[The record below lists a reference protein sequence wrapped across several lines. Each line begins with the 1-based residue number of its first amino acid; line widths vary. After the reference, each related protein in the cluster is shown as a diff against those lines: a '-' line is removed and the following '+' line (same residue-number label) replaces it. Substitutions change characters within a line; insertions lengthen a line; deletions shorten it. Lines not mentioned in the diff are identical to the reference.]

1 MAFAQ
6 LYSMLLSLLFAL
18 CSPSVLSQTS
28 SNITPGNSLIAGE
41 DGSLWASPSA
51 EFAFGFKQI
60 EENGFLLAIW
70 FNKIPEQTIVWSV
83 DGQNLAPKGSKVEL
97 TSNAWFRLVDPNGK
111 QLWDASLSRTRV
123 VAYAAMLDSGNFVLC
138 GQDSHNLWQ
147 SFEQPTDTILPGQ
160 VLNQPAQLVARYLP
174 TNYSRGRF
182 LFNLQPDGNLLLY
195 TTFFP
200 TDLVNFAY
208 WSTQAFGTGFSLIFN
223 LSGYI
228 ILRADNG
235 TIISTISSNTLSTQN
250 FYQRAVLDYD
260 GVFRHYIYPKN
271 SGSSTG
277 SWSTF
282 SVTPSNICLRVNGVM
297 GSGACGFNSYCTFD
311 GTNKSCQC
319 PNGYSFIDPYDVMK
333 GCKQDFVS
341 QSCDQTSREID
352 LFDFLEI
359 PNMDWP
365 FSDSEQFELVSEDW
379 CKQECLAD
387 CFCSSVIFKNGYCW
401 KKKQPLSNGR
411 VDPSIRG
418 KALIKIRK
426 DNATLILK
434 DNNKDNDRS
443 QLIIIGSTLLSSSV
457 FLNLVLLVVACLV
470 AYRCGRSN
478 PKGDQAVQLT
488 STMNLRS
495 FTYEELWKGTKGFT
509 EELGR
514 GAFSIVYKGFLPN
527 TPGNLIAV
535 KKLNMVKG
543 SEKEFEAEVS
553 AIGRTH
559 HRNLVQLLGF
569 CNEGEDRLLVYEFMS
584 RGTLAKFLFKDQRP
598 TWYQRVDIAIGIAKG
613 LLYLHEDCSTQIIH
627 CDIKPQNILLDDAY
641 TARISDFGLAK
652 LLKIDQTVTTTAI
665 RGTKGYVAIE
675 WFKNKPITIK
685 VDVYSFGVVLLELI
699 CCRKNFDMNVEDEH
713 KMVLIDWVY
722 DCFHYGKLDL
732 LVEDDEEAQIYM
744 KKVEEYVKIGLWC
757 IQEDPSGR
765 PTMKQVVQMLEG
777 FMDVSNPPYL
787 SSFTSQR

>member
-1 MAFAQ
+1 MGFVQ
-6 LYSMLLSLLFAL
+6 LYPILLSLLFAL
-18 CSPSVLSQTS
+18 FSLSVLAQTT
-28 SNITPGNSLIAGE
+28 SNITLGTSLTAGE
-41 DGSLWASPSA
+41 DDSFRASPSG

-60 EENGFLLAIW
+60 EEDGFLLATW
-70 FNKIPEQTIVWSV
+70 FHSISEETIVWSAN
-83 DGQNLAPKGSKVEL
+83 GQNLAPKGSKVEL
-97 TSNAWFRLVDPNGK
+97 TSNGWFQLVDPNGK
-111 QLWDASLSRTRV
+111 QIWNASSSRTGL
-123 VAYAAMLDSGNFVLC
+123 VAYATMLDSGNFVLR
-138 GQDSHNLWQ
+138 GQNSQNLWQ

-160 VLNQPAQLVARYLP
+160 VLNQPARLVARYLP

-182 LFNLQPDGNLLLY
+182 QLNLTDDGNLELCK
-195 TTFFP
+195 TFFP
-200 TDLVNFAY
+200 TDLVNSAY
-208 WSTQAFGTGFSLIFN
+208 WETNTSGTGFSLIFN
-223 LSGYI
+223 LSGSI

-235 TIISTISSNTLSTQN
+235 TIISPILSNILYSTKN

-271 SGSSTG
+271 SGSSIG

-282 SVTPSNICLRVNGVM
+282 SIAPPNICLNIREEM
-297 GSGACGFNSYCTFD
+297 GSGACGFNSYCKFN

-319 PNGYSFIDPYDVMK
+319 PNGYSFIDPSDVMK
-333 GCKQDFVS
+333 GCKRDFVS
-341 QSCDQTSREID
+341 QSCDQTSRETE
-352 LFDFLEI
+352 LFDFHEI

-365 FSDSEQFELVSEDW
+365 FSDYEYFHLVFEDW

-387 CFCSSVIFKNGYCW
+387 CFCSAVIFRDGECW
-401 KKKQPLSNGR
+401 KKRQPLSNGR
-411 VDPSIRG
+411 LDPSLGG

-426 DNATLILK
+426 DNATLILE
-434 DNNKDNDRS
+434 DCNRDNDRS
-443 QLIIIGSTLLSSSV
+443 KLIIIGSTLLSGSV
-457 FLNLVLLVVACLV
+457 FFNLVLLVATCLV

-495 FTYEELWKGTKGFT
+495 FTYEELRKGTKGFT

-514 GAFSIVYKGFLPN
+514 GAFSVVYKGFISD

-598 TWYQRVDIAIGIAKG
+598 TWHQRVDITIGIAKG
-613 LLYLHEDCSTQIIH
+613 LLYLHEECSTQIIH
-627 CDIKPQNILLDDAY
+627 CDIKPQNILLDDSN
-641 TARISDFGLAK
+641 TAKISDFGLAK

-665 RGTKGYVAIE
+665 RGTKGYVAAE
-675 WFKNKPITIK
+675 WFKNKPITMK
-685 VDVYSFGVVLLELI
+685 VDVYSFGVLLLEVI
-699 CCRKNFDMNVEDEH
+699 CCRKNFDVNVEDEDRI
-713 KMVLIDWVY
+713 VLIDWAY
-722 DCFHYGKLDL
+722 DCFHHRRLDL
-732 LVEDDEEAQIYM
+732 LVEDDEEAQTNM
-744 KKVEEYVKIGLWC
+744 KQMEEYVKIGIWC
-757 IQEDPSGR
+757 IQEDPSAR

-787 SSFTSQR
+787 SSFTS

>member
-1 MAFAQ
+1 MAFVQ
-6 LYSMLLSLLFAL
+6 FYPILLSLLFAL
-18 CSPSVLSQTS
+18 FSLSVLAQTT
-28 SNITPGNSLIAGE
+28 SNITLGTSLTAGE
-41 DGSLWASPSA
+41 DDSFRASPSG

-60 EENGFLLAIW
+60 EEDGFLLATW
-70 FNKIPEQTIVWSV
+70 FNKIPEETIVWSAN
-83 DGQNLAPKGSKVEL
+83 GQNLTPKGSKVEL
-97 TSNAWFRLVDPNGK
+97 TSNGWFQLVDPNGK
-111 QLWDASLSRTRV
+111 QIWNANPLGTE
-123 VAYAAMLDSGNFVLC
+123 VAYAAMLDSGNFVLR
-138 GQDSHNLWQ
+138 GQDSQNLWQ

-160 VLNQPAQLVARYLP
+160 VLNQQAQLVARYLP

-182 LFNLQPDGNLLLY
+182 QFNLQDDGNLVLY

-200 TDLVNFAY
+200 TDHVNSAY

-235 TIISTISSNTLSTQN
+235 TIISTISSNTMYSRKD

-282 SVTPSNICLRVNGVM
+282 SVTPSNICLRVNEEM

-311 GTNKSCQC
+311 GTNKSCHC
-319 PNGYSFIDPYDVMK
+319 LNGYSFIDPSDVMQ

-341 QSCDQTSREID
+341 QSCDQTSRETD
-352 LFDFLEI
+352 LFDFHEMS
-359 PNMDWP
+359 NMEWP
-365 FSDSEQFELVSEDW
+365 FSDYEHFQSVSEDW
-379 CKQECLAD
+379 CTQECLSD
-387 CFCSSVIFKNGYCW
+387 CFCSSIVFKDGECW

-411 VDPSIRG
+411 MDPSVGG

-426 DNATLILK
+426 DNATLIPE
-434 DNNKDNDRS
+434 DINRDNDRS
-443 QLIIIGSTLLSSSV
+443 KLIIIGSTLLSSSV
-457 FLNLVLLVVACLV
+457 FFNLVLLVAACLV
-470 AYRCGRSN
+470 AYRCCRSN
-478 PKGDQAVQLT
+478 PKGDQDVQLT

-495 FTYEELWKGTKGFT
+495 FTYEELRQGTKGFT

-514 GAFSIVYKGFLPN
+514 GAFSIVYKGFLPD

-553 AIGRTH
+553 AIGRRH

-584 RGTLAKFLFKDQRP
+584 RGTLAEFLFKDQRP
-598 TWYQRVDIAIGIAKG
+598 TWSQRVDIAIGIAKG
-613 LLYLHEDCSTQIIH
+613 LLYLHEECSTHIIH
-627 CDIKPQNILLDDAY
+627 CDIKPQNVLLDDSYIAK
-641 TARISDFGLAK
+641 ISDFGLAK

-665 RGTKGYVAIE
+665 RGTKGYVAAE
-675 WFKNKPITIK
+675 WFNNKPITMK
-685 VDVYSFGVVLLELI
+685 VDVYSFGVLLLEVI
-699 CCRKNFDMNVEDEH
+699 CCRKKFDLNVEDEH
-713 KMVLIDWVY
+713 EVVLIEWAY
-722 DCFHYGKLDL
+722 ECFHHRRLDL
-732 LVEDDEEAQIYM
+732 LVENDEEAQIDM
-744 KKVEEYVKIGLWC
+744 KKVEEYVMIGIWC
-757 IQEDPSGR
+757 IQEDPSAR
-765 PTMKQVVQMLEG
+765 PTMKQVVLMLEG
-777 FMDVSNPPYL
+777 FMDVSNPPDL
-787 SSFTSQR
+787 SSFTS